1 MKWIAETLIPRLF
14 EVAIGVTWLLI
25 IAGLVNI
32 WPERKSI
39 GK

>member
-1 MKWIAETLIPRLF
+1 MKWIAETLIPALF
-14 EVAIGVTWLLI
+14 IAAIGATWLLI
-25 IAGLVNI
+25 IAGLVDI